1 MYNMLLDRLPTDYN
15 GYLIRT
21 SFRIGMQICMC
32 LKDDNYTEEEK
43 LGIAF
48 DLLYG
53 YGVPNTLE
61 EAMDGLSW
69 FLSCGQ
75 KQKKQSGSNK
85 ELFYWDF
92 DSARIFSSFMST
104 YGIDLTKED
113 MHWFKFI
120 AMIGSLRKDSA
131 FNSAVEIRS
140 YDMRDLK
147 GKARA
152 EMQKMKNDLTPER
165 EYTEEEQRVIDEFN
179 AQFGGDVNG

>member
-1 MYNMLLDRLPTDYN
+1 MLDRLPTDYD

-32 LKDDNYTEEEK
+32 MKDDSYTDEEK
-43 LGIAF
+43 FAIAF
-48 DLLYG
+48 NLLYG
-53 YGVPNTLE
+53 NGVPQPIETAVQGLE
-61 EAMDGLSW
+61 W
-69 FLSCGQ
+69 FISCGNNNG
-75 KQKKQSGSNK
+75 KNSGSSK

-104 YGIDLTKED
+104 YGIDLTRED

-131 FNSAVEIRS
+131 FNSAVGVRS
-140 YDMRDLK
+140 YDMHDLK

-152 EMQKMKNDLTPER
+152 EMQKMKNELTPER
-165 EYTEEEQRVIDEFN
+165 EYTEEEQEAIDKFN